1 MSGVRSSSSSW
12 LRRVFH
18 GLLGALLLLGAVD
31 LHPAEELHFPL
42 VPSGESLYFP
52 AAAHPGQPVHF
63 EAAHYSVQQPH
74 CSACLHRLETR
85 AEPLRLIVAAVPY
98 SGGSKLWLAPA
109 PRADR
114 GGRRPDGARAPP
126 LFS

>member
-1 MSGVRSSSSSW
+1 MSVSSSPSW
-12 LRRVFH
+12 LRRIAH

-31 LHPAEELHFPL
+31 LHPAEESHFPL
-42 VPSGESLYFP
+42 APSGESLYFP
-52 AAAHPGQPVHF
+52 AAAHPGQPVHL
-63 EAAHYSVQQPH
+63 EAAYDPVHRPH
-74 CSACLHRLETR
+74 CAACLHRLETR
-85 AEPLRLIVAAVPY
+85 SEPLRLVVAAVPY
-98 SGGSKLWLAPA
+98 SGGSRLWLEPS